1 MHCLLDSVTPLGLA
15 SLQKQGHFTEAWT
28 GKKDRVSSTMAS
40 EENPNL
46 CIYVLSI
53 NEQPEP
59 ISITPLTWAKLQQLQ
74 LRTWASKERLWSKA
88 QSVEDLCSCAGL
100 PITCSG
106 SVCLSSLQGNCSA
119 EPLLLPCTF
128 PLCMG
133 SIPSLPRSCCFG
145 GASDGFRSQTP
156 PSAGAA
162 AASSA
167 SPQRPVK
174 GRDCSTAGA
183 DSSSFVLISSLQTKG
198 TRTKWPRVPGKGLQH
213 PCPAFW
219 LPLRTCSPHGVALL
233 VLQCHPSAV
242 SPLPHCTPAHPALGI
257 TSHPSCSSFL
267 WPLTSLAA
275 GFF

>member
-1 MHCLLDSVTPLGLA
+1 
-15 SLQKQGHFTEAWT
+15 
-28 GKKDRVSSTMAS
+28 MAS

-119 EPLLLPCTF
+119 EPLPLPCTF

-133 SIPSLPRSCCFG
+133 STPSLPRSCCFG
-145 GASDGFRSQTP
+145 GASDGFRSQTAKFHPQLEVQLP
-156 PSAGAA
+156 PVPAHSPLWRAGTAAQLGLTAA
-162 AASSA
+162 ALCSSHH
-167 SPQRPVK
+167 SKPKGQGQSGHGSLGRVSSTPVLLS
-174 GRDCSTAGA
+174 GCPSG
-183 DSSSFVLISSLQTKG
+183 
-198 TRTKWPRVPGKGLQH
+198 PVP
-213 PCPAFW
+213 PTVW
-219 LPLRTCSPHGVALL
+219 LSWFYSATP
-233 VLQCHPSAV
+233 LQC
-242 SPLPHCTPAHPALGI
+242 PHCPTAPLHILLWG
-257 TSHPSCSSFL
+257 SHPIL
-267 WPLTSLAA
+267 PAA
-275 GFF
+275 PFSGPSPAWQQVFFKAYILEIVTGSNY